1 MSPCAGRTAGD
12 PVRRRLMEDRR
23 LRVLV
28 APDSFKGSL
37 TSVEVARAIVAGWN
51 RARPADEVRLAPL
64 ADGGE
69 GTLVAIEAAGGWQWR
84 ESDAR
89 DPIGRE
95 IRAPWLARDDGRAAV
110 VEMAAASGLS
120 RLAAAERD
128 AVNATTTGTGDLLR
142 AVMDAGIRDIA
153 IGIGGSATTDGGA
166 GLLRALGATVS
177 DDLAA
182 VDLGGLDPRLA
193 ETNLRIACD
202 VSNPL
207 LGPDGAAA
215 VYGPQ
220 KGATPE
226 LVALL
231 DARLARFADA
241 LEVAAGRRERDTPGS
256 GAAGGLGFGLL
267 CLSGRLAS
275 LRLEP
280 GIDLVMAEAGF
291 EFALQTA
298 DIVITGEGRIDAQT
312 AFGKTAQGVAKR
324 ARAAGVPCIAIGGGV
339 TPDGIAALE
348 EMGVVVVPVSEGPQT
363 VDQAMAAGA
372 PPVERC
378 GERIA
383 QLVSLGQ
390 RWRANTHLD

>member
-1 MSPCAGRTAGD
+1 MATRPMS
-12 PVRRRLMEDRR
+12 DRPLSDR
-23 LRVLV
+23 PLSDRPLSVLV

-37 TSVEVARAIVAGWN
+37 TSVEVARAIAAGWQ
-51 RARPADEVRLAPL
+51 RARPADEVHLAPL

-69 GTLVAIEAAGGWQWR
+69 GTLVAIEAAGDWQWR
-84 ESDAR
+84 DAAAR
-89 DPIGRE
+89 DPLGRP
-95 IRAPWLARDDGRAAV
+95 IRAGWLARHDGGAAV
-110 VEMAAASGLS
+110 IEMAAASGLS

-128 AVNATTTGTGDLLR
+128 AINATTAGTGDLLR
-142 AVMDAGIRDIA
+142 AVLDAGIRDIA

-177 DDLAA
+177 QDLAV
-182 VDLGGLDPRLA
+182 VDLVGLDPRLA
-193 ETNLRIACD
+193 ETRIRVACD

-220 KGATPE
+220 KGATQE
-226 LVALL
+226 LVAFL

-241 LEVAAGRRERDTPGS
+241 LAAAAGRRRRGAPGA

-267 CLSGRLAS
+267 CLAGRLAS

-280 GIDLVMAEAGF
+280 GVDLVMAEAGF
-291 EFALQTA
+291 DRALQTA
-298 DIVITGEGRIDAQT
+298 DLVITGEGRIDAQT
-312 AFGKTAQGVAKR
+312 AFGKTALGVAKR

-339 TPDGIAALE
+339 TPDGITALGKI
-348 EMGVVVVPVSEGPQT
+348 GVTVVPVSEGPQS

-383 QLVSLGQ
+383 RLVSLGQ
-390 RWRANTHLD
+390 RW